1 MSSQKQRRAKW
12 EREYHASREEVRTR
26 SAGRCEMPDCISLA
40 TSCHHKL
47 MGRTHPRCNE
57 PEFLMNVC
65 DLHHALIHGHPEISY
80 EAGWLL
86 HDWDVPRDAA

>member
-65 DLHHALIHGHPEISY
+65 DLHHALIHGHTEISY
-80 EAGWLL
+80 EHGWLL